1 VLIVMGLVFGQDPP
15 HIGLVPDEGAVQ
27 DLASA
32 SPDPASAIRSER
44 HLVRVLA
51 EYIERDNHAR
61 PIAAATFD
69 RRTRALWVLPCLWQ
83 LSASAAGTGSA
94 G

>member
-1 VLIVMGLVFGQDPP
+1 VLIVMGLAFGLHPP
-15 HIGLVPDEGAVQ
+15 QMGLVPDEGAVQ

-32 SPDPASAIRSER
+32 SPIQRSAIRSER

-51 EYIERDNHAR
+51 EYIEHDNHAR

-69 RRTRALWVLPCLWQ
+69 RRTRALWVLPCLRQ